1 MLFAHFLCRRK
12 EKSRMTEFQEQQ
24 IRLMREQGIGYRLIG
39 NRLGLSRDIVR
50 NFCRSRNLD
59 GYGKALSKN
68 LEEQVMLGR
77 QCLCCGKE
85 LEQPKTGRPKKFC
98 SDKCRRM
105 WWRIHPERM
114 QRNETAMYHMTCAR
128 CGKDFISYG
137 NRTRKY
143 CGHECYIKARFWEVE
158 DENS

>member
-1 MLFAHFLCRRK
+1 MLFAHFLFRGK
-12 EKSRMTEFQEQQ
+12 ERDRMTEFQEQQ

-50 NFCRSRNLD
+50 NYCRSRKLD

-85 LEQPKTGRPKKFC
+85 L
-98 SDKCRRM
+98 
-105 WWRIHPERM
+105 
-114 QRNETAMYHMTCAR
+114 
-128 CGKDFISYG
+128 
-137 NRTRKY
+137 
-143 CGHECYIKARFWEVE
+143 
-158 DENS
+158 